1 MGRHSWP
8 SYYIPSCQSV
18 NFKGFP
24 AYSAGLCGECGFIFC
39 QTTSRR
45 EDKSLVRARSSGS
58 STLKTVVC

>member
-39 QTTSRR
+39 QGERINP
-45 EDKSLVRARSSGS
+45 SSG
-58 STLKTVVC
+58 LEAVALPH